1 MEYLT
6 ASEIAEKWNISRK
19 RGSLLWTRNC
29 IEGASLKGNVW
40 LIPENAEKMG
50 NPRWVRKMGQ
60 VGE

>member
-6 ASEIAEKWNISRK
+6 AR
-19 RGSLLWTRNC
+19 
-29 IEGASLKGNVW
+29 LKGNVW
-40 LIPENAEKMG
+40 LIPEKMG